1 MHTAIYSGTST
12 SPIPCAA
19 MCQMHWAILWRRNS
33 RCSPKHP
40 TYVSYEGNRTNVF
53 CEILG
58 WRTQREFWEPA
69 SQRSS
74 EVMCRLIW
82 QTDLAFDVFFSPV
95 TRTHPTSQN
104 RRLQIIRAGFFESA
118 VNATSSTSQAPSP
131 NSDRTRRQ

>member
-33 RCSPKHP
+33 RCSPTHP
-40 TYVSYEGNRTNVF
+40 TSVWYEGDRD
-53 CEILG
+53 ERILRNLG
-58 WRTQREFWEPA
+58 MANTTRNWKPA

-82 QTDLAFDVFFSPV
+82 QTDLVFDVFFSPV
-95 TRTHPTSQN
+95 TRTHLTSQN
-104 RRLQIIRAGFFESA
+104 QRLQTIRAGLFESA
-118 VNATSSTSQAPSP
+118 GNATPSTSRAP
-131 NSDRTRRQ
+131 